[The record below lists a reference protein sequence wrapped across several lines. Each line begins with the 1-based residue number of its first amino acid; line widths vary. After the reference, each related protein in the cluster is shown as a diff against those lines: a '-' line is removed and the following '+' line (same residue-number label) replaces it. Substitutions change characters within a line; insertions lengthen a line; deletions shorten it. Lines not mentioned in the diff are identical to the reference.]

1 MPYLGIDLGGTNIAA
16 GIIDEKMQIIGRGKE
31 KTSLPCS
38 QEELCV
44 QLAAAAQSAVENAG
58 VSWQDV
64 PFVGVGCP
72 GSINPQTGTVAFSP
86 NLFCQDFP
94 LQVMLEA
101 KLKKPVFVENDAN
114 AAALGEWYAGALQGA
129 EHALAITLG
138 TGVGCG
144 ILIHGKLYR
153 GSNFAAGE
161 MGHMVI
167 QAGGRPCHC
176 GRKGCWERYASAT
189 GLKQTTREFLLQ
201 TTPATAPI
209 LWDTIEGDPKNIGGR
224 TAFEAMR
231 AGDPVGKAI
240 VEQYLDHLGCG
251 LVNAINIFEPDILC
265 IGGGVSHEGE
275 ALLLPLQDY
284 IRREQYPAAGKET
297 KVCLAKL
304 GNDAGLIGAAL
315 LGKQTMV

>member
-1 MPYLGIDLGGTNIAA
+1 MCAA
-16 GIIDEKMQIIGRGKE
+16 CSRSAVCRGKR
-31 KTSLPCS
+31 
-38 QEELCV
+38 
-44 QLAAAAQSAVENAG
+44 G

-94 LQVMLEA
+94 LQAMLEA

-240 VEQYLDHLGCG
+240 VEQYLEHLGCG
-251 LVNAINIFEPDILC
+251 WSMPSIFLSPISYVLA
-265 IGGGVSHEGE
+265 EG
-275 ALLLPLQDY
+275 
-284 IRREQYPAAGKET
+284 YPMK
-297 KVCLAKL
+297 AKL
-304 GNDAGLIGAAL
+304 FCSPCRIISAANNIRQP
-315 LGKQTMV
+315 GKRQKSAWPNSETTPA